1 MGGDQSPPPS
11 HHPPIMRIIILA
23 LITLTAGTGIALS
36 SETTY
41 MHRECV
47 ANGNTP
53 EECSVKLYGR

>member
-1 MGGDQSPPPS
+1 
-11 HHPPIMRIIILA
+11 MRIIILA
-23 LITLTAGTGIALS
+23 LFIITTGTGIALS
-36 SETTY
+36 SETVH